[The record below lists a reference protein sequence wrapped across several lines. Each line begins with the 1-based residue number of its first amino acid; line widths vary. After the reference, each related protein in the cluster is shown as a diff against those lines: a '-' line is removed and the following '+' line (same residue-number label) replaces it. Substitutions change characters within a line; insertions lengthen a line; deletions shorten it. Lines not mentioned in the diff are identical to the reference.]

1 MPLGDPNVAF
11 AAKIGAARAQNE
23 FIKIVSIAR
32 SGLAARR
39 RCGQTTALAESL
51 GGPGRRVSCA
61 GLASRGAVDER
72 RPLEGRQTEAARASH
87 ESAAGEAA
95 AAPLVSRQYAE
106 GICAREWFGDVV

>member
-23 FIKIVSIAR
+23 FIKIASIAR

-39 RCGQTTALAESL
+39 RCAQTTALAESL

-61 GLASRGAVDER
+61 GLAADECRGDAG
-72 RPLEGRQTEAARASH
+72 RPPGTGALRKRKYRVEAPRS
-87 ESAAGEAA
+87 
-95 AAPLVSRQYAE
+95 LRVN
-106 GICAREWFGDVV
+106 